1 MQGTIA
7 DVLDLLYEGE
17 KVTERFYMG
26 LVDMFVHEPTAASV
40 WWEMA
45 AEEAL
50 HIWLIEK
57 AREAMSP
64 EQLTMSVDSGML
76 EEARRRASISPEKF
90 WASIE
95 TLEDAYQAAHQIEAE
110 EFDAILEPIMLDFF
124 PGDIRNYLA
133 RSQLN
138 KHLQPLDWLRT
149 KEWRL
154 TVHRR

>member
-45 AEEAL
+45 QEEAM
-50 HIWLIEK
+50 HMWLIEK
-57 AREAMSP
+57 AREALNP
-64 EQLTMSVDSGML
+64 EQLAAPVDPEIL
-76 EEARRRASISPEKF
+76 ERARRQASISPEKL
-90 WASIE
+90 WASIQ

-124 PGDIRNYLA
+124 PNDIRNAFA
-133 RSQLN
+133 RSQLQR
-138 KHLQPLDWLRT
+138 HLNPLERLRT